1 MAQQH
6 GKKKN
11 PPGWSKDYMEL
22 ENQTAALLSSI
33 RGDTS
38 RSHSHGNNKR
48 SPKRSRQKRSRRF
61 DAVTGKGSN
70 KAWASPKSSNKRNV
84 KNSSATGESKGSS
97 KTESTK
103 GDVGATTTKR
113 LLD

>member
-1 MAQQH
+1 MAQQY

-38 RSHSHGNNKR
+38 RSQSHGGNKR

-84 KNSSATGESKGSS
+84 KNSSAAGEGKGST
-97 KTESTK
+97 KTESSK
-103 GDVGATTTKR
+103 SDLGDDDQSSAG
-113 LLD
+113 

>member
-1 MAQQH
+1 MVTTWEEE
-6 GKKKN
+6 N

-38 RSHSHGNNKR
+38 RSHSHGSKALR
-48 SPKRSRQKRSRRF
+48 GRAKRSRRF

-84 KNSSATGESKGSS
+84 KIVVQLERA
-97 KTESTK
+97 
-103 GDVGATTTKR
+103 R
-113 LLD
+113 I